1 LLGEHS
7 PCKRI
12 KVYGDVMNKRLSAL
26 TSVILALAS
35 ISLGNAQIA
44 NASSTHTRADLPQI
58 VPVRAGAVTNDAG
71 SPPGNVLTLVSTV
84 KNSVVT
90 VKCPNSPGSLYGSQG
105 SGWSAKF
112 SGIFTPSIGF
122 NSYIITNY
130 HVVQDCLNSEVFLIL
145 SNGVSVSGTVFAWD
159 DVNDLA
165 GISTAEFIP
174 QLNWQGSEPQQ
185 GMWTGEIGAPLGVSG
200 TLSIGYVINVVT
212 NHSATAGVGNSDPG
226 RIGTPSGS
234 ATAPGANHGSSGS
247 PVFDRDGRVFGV
259 LTEGHLSAQTI
270 VFRGVPLLCAKLFTC
285 PIDVNAWDGNQ
296 VFDNNVSPNP
306 IMLGEQVTFDPIIT
320 GTNKNMLVCGF
331 TTPDFTDS
339 FVQAHGITSIYYK
352 VIDETLGT
360 VLLEGADR
368 LLTNEPVPVRVNTT
382 YTPKYPNI
390 KTIIYKTALTQTYT
404 AQLGTQIEGHSYSC
418 GIAVVVNHTV
428 GEITWKEN
436 IASVSGTNYVQN
448 STITCQK
455 GKLTMK
461 VTGAKPV
468 CAKGWIKKKTA

>member
-1 LLGEHS
+1 
-7 PCKRI
+7 
-12 KVYGDVMNKRLSAL
+12 MNKRLSAL

-58 VPVRAGAVTNDAG
+58 MPVRAGAVTNDAG
-71 SPPGNVLTLVSTV
+71 SAPGNVLTLVSTV

-112 SGIFTPSIGF
+112 SGIFTVSPGF

-145 SNGVSVSGTVFAWD
+145 SDGRTVSGTVFAWD

-165 GISTAEFIP
+165 GISTTEFIP

-200 TLSIGYVINVVT
+200 TLSVGYVINVVT
-212 NHSATAGVGNSDPG
+212 THSTTLGFGSSGFPG
-226 RIGTPSGS
+226 SIGMPSGT
-234 ATAPGANHGSSGS
+234 ATAPGADHGSSGS
-247 PVFDRDGRVFGV
+247 PVFDRDGRVIGI
-259 LTEGHLSAQTI
+259 LNAGLIAAQTI
-270 VFRGVPLLCAKLFTC
+270 FFRGVPLLCAKIFTC

-306 IMLGEQVTFDPIIT
+306 ILLGEQVTFDPIIT
-320 GTNKNMLVCGF
+320 GANVNMLVCGF
-331 TTPDFTDS
+331 TTSDFTDT

-352 VIDETLGT
+352 VTDETLGT
-360 VLLEGADR
+360 VLLEGVDR

-382 YTPKYPNI
+382 YMPKYPNI
-390 KTIIYKTALTQTYT
+390 KTTIYKTALTQTYT
-404 AQLGTQIEGHSYSC
+404 AQLGNQVKGHSYSC
-418 GIAVVVNHTV
+418 GIAVGANHTV

-436 IASVSGTNYVQN
+436 IASVSGANYVQN